1 MEEQMAAQK
10 AELDKL
16 LRRGGA
22 DPWAVDY
29 DAKIAGKDLQD
40 PDHQMK
46 DNAVSFGGGSAS
58 TDSSSDSLFGFGGSS
73 QQGSKSFSF

>member
-1 MEEQMAAQK
+1 M
-10 AELDKL
+10 
-16 LRRGGA
+16 RRGGT

-46 DNAVSFGGGSAS
+46 DNAATFGGGSAS
-58 TDSSSDSLFGFGGSS
+58 TDSSSDSLFGGIGGGS
-73 QQGSKSFSF
+73 GSKSFSF

>member
-1 MEEQMAAQK
+1 MAAQK

-16 LRRGGA
+16 LRRGGT

-46 DNAVSFGGGSAS
+46 DNASSFGTSS

-73 QQGSKSFSF
+73 DQQAIGQKSFSF

>member
-1 MEEQMAAQK
+1 MAAQK

-16 LRRGGA
+16 LRRGGT

-46 DNAVSFGGGSAS
+46 DNAATFGGSSS
-58 TDSSSDSLFGFGGSS
+58 TDSSSESLFGFGGSS
-73 QQGSKSFSF
+73 DQSSVGSKSFSF